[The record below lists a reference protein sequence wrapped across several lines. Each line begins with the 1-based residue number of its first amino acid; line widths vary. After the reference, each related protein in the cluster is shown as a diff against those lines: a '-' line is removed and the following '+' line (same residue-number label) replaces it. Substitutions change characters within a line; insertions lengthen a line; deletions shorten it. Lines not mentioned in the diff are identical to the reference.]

1 MKWCLKMQIE
11 KLQEEWMVSVRE
23 LYLSHSNLLENN
35 CLFVAH
41 FKNNDTKSSEIR
53 HDISSVDCTSNLYYR
68 KVDF

>member
-1 MKWCLKMQIE
+1 MQIE